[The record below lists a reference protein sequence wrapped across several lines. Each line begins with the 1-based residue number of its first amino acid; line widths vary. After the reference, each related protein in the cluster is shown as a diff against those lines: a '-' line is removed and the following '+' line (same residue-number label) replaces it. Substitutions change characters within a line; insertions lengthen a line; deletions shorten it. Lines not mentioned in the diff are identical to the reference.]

1 MVTNFF
7 LNWLLFF
14 YLITLSSSLLL
25 RITGEKKQYCFKKIL
40 YGEDVVKFNYIVS
53 SQRPESIQ
61 CIFKNV
67 DTNQEIFR
75 REKEQSGDY
84 SSGTPLPPS
93 TYTLCFIPE
102 DTNSYYL
109 SFELYSLFESGIVN
123 ELAKDK
129 EVKQMIDGVTDIKNI
144 FQELEKNYKFTN
156 DRKSR
161 HIHVLREIIS
171 SIKGLTF
178 FKIAIVSALSVLQ
191 VFIIRKFFGPDKRVT
206 NVGGAFADK
215 L

>member
-1 MVTNFF
+1 MVNHLFYF
-7 LNWLLFF
+7 ILLLFCF
-14 YLITLSSSLLL
+14 FTLSSSILL
-25 RITGEKKQYCFKKIL
+25 RITGEKKEYCFKKLL

-61 CIFKNV
+61 CIFSNS
-67 DTNQEIFR
+67 DTGKEIFR
-75 REKEQSGDY
+75 KEKEQSVDY
-84 SSGTPLPPS
+84 SSGTPLPPA

-109 SFELYSLFESGIVN
+109 SFELYSLFESGVIN

-129 EVKQMIDGVTDIKNI
+129 EVKQMIDAVTEIKNI
-144 FQELEKNYKFTN
+144 FQTLEKNYKFTN
-156 DRKSR
+156 DRKSS
-161 HIHVLREIIS
+161 HIKMLREIIS

-178 FKIAIVSALSVLQ
+178 LKIAIVAALSILQ
-191 VFIIRKFFGPDKRVT
+191 VFIIRKFFGADKRVT